1 MSAELRPPLAGSK
14 EEAEYYAKAPEK
26 TAVGEPDVP
35 AEGFSIHEG
44 SDILAL
50 QGVDPALNAK
60 MHLVNNVGFPQAP
73 LSNPAIELIKFPE
86 GH

>member
-1 MSAELRPPLAGSK
+1 MSAESK
-14 EEAEYYAKAPEK
+14 EADYAKAPEK
-26 TAVGEPDVP
+26 TAVGESDVP
-35 AEGFSIHEG
+35 AEGFSLHEG

-73 LSNPAIELIKFPE
+73 LPPIRPSSCR
-86 GH
+86 